1 MVIFERCRDEN
12 SNIRIKDEMKIYIR
26 WQARDTLRK
35 TSNDLASDWLE
46 HVARVYQPIT
56 KLVRKCS
63 ELNWAGHRHYG
74 GLGQKIVEADLI
86 SAVG

>member
-12 SNIRIKDEMKIYIR
+12 SNTRIKDEMKIYIR
-26 WQARDTLRK
+26 WQARETLRK
-35 TSNDLASDWLE
+35 TFNDLASDWLE
-46 HVARVYQPIT
+46 HVTRVYQPIT

-63 ELNWAGHRHYG
+63 ELNWGGHRHYG
-74 GLGQKIVEADLI
+74 GLGQKIVEDSI